1 MLEARL
7 TKTKIMSEN
16 GGTLLVGVVEYGDE
30 RMNFK
35 VPYDWNEIDEAREA
49 FSLAIRDKIA
59 YTFDIPVYHVDM
71 GGDQFIEDM
80 FNFYMMD
87 RGFVF

>member
-7 TKTKIMSEN
+7 IKTKIMRDVS
-16 GGTLLVGVVEYGDE
+16 GTLLVGVAEYGDE

-59 YTFDIPVYHVDM
+59 QTFDIPVYHVDM
-71 GGDQFIEDM
+71 GGDQFIDDM
-80 FNFYMMD
+80 FNLYMMD
-87 RGFVF
+87 RGFFF